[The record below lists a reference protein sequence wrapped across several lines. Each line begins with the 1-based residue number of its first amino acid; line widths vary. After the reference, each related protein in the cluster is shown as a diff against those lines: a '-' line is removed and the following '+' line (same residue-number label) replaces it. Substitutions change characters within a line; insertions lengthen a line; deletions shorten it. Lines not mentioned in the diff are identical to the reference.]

1 MFIQK
6 TKKETNM
13 RDLSC
18 SGHLYELENFE
29 DKTNVALCLHSQ
41 LVGNSKSRDGQ
52 FNRVSIPLVIRILSE
67 SKAAKRNYLTN
78 YFEDIKPE
86 VLFFKTKFNHL
97 DKSLETE
104 ANCIK
109 ELATNLT
116 KEIDEFFSDK
126 KNETITFQGLKLLPN
141 KQIVMLYH

>member
-1 MFIQK
+1 MQK
-6 TKKETNM
+6 NETEEIVSKWEETG
-13 RDLSC
+13 L
-18 SGHLYELENFE
+18 LENFE
-29 DKTNVALCLHSQ
+29 DKTNIALCLHSQ
-41 LVGNSKSRDGQ
+41 FKENEKNDTQ

-86 VLFFKTKFNHL
+86 VLFFKTKFNHV
-97 DKSLETE
+97 DTSLETE

-109 ELATNLT
+109 ELATSLT

-126 KNETITFQGLKLLPN
+126 KNETIIFQGLKLLPN